1 MYANRQRINTSDSVT
16 NKYIKTGS
24 DRQILLGIGV
34 VPLRGKEREHMY
46 GVAFS
51 EQLSF
56 FAALCKFYSHR
67 A

>member
-1 MYANRQRINTSDSVT
+1 MYANRQRINTSDPVA

-34 VPLRGKEREHMY
+34 VPLRGEERKHMY

-51 EQLSF
+51 E
-56 FAALCKFYSHR
+56 
-67 A
+67 